1 MARSHADWV
10 AREGDGPDGG
20 RGPGTR
26 ALLGIGILLA
36 GFAGAGPT
44 GCGAR
49 SGEKPELVF
58 GQTGLG
64 EGDFSYPRTIAV
76 APDGRVFVIDKAAR
90 VQRFDPEGRFECAWR
105 MPEWQLGKP
114 TGLAVHPDG
123 RLFIADTHY
132 SRVMIYDRDGHLL
145 DRFGTPGTGPGQF
158 LLPTNVA
165 IDGEGF
171 IYVSEYGGNDR
182 ISKFAP
188 DHSYVLSFGG
198 PDAGQAALRRPQ
210 CMDFD
215 REQTLWVA
223 DACNHRIC
231 RFSRDGRFLS
241 SFGRAGGGLG
251 ELYYPYG
258 VRVLPDGNL
267 IVAEYGNN
275 RVQVLTPEGRGV
287 RVWGSAGREPGQLAV
302 PWSLAIGRGGRVY
315 VVDSGNNRVQVIR
328 L

>member
-241 SFGRAGGGLG
+241 SFGRGRGPRRALLSVRRARAAGRESDRGRIRQQPRAGVDARRSGRSGLGLGRAGAGATGGAVVSGDRPGGTGLCGGLG
-251 ELYYPYG
+251 
-258 VRVLPDGNL
+258 
-267 IVAEYGNN
+267 
-275 RVQVLTPEGRGV
+275 Q
-287 RVWGSAGREPGQLAV
+287 
-302 PWSLAIGRGGRVY
+302 
-315 VVDSGNNRVQVIR
+315 
-328 L
+328 